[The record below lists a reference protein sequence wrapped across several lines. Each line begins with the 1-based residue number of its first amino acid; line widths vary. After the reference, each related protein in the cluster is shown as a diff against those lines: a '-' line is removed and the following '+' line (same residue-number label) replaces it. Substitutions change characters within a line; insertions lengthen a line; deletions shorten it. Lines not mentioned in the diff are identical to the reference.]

1 MPVIIDYG
9 VGNLFSLTSSF
20 KFIGEDVTV
29 TSDKKKIAEADKLIL
44 PGVGAF
50 EDAAKALRETG
61 MYDVVKE
68 EAKKGYIEIFPDTE
82 NSDGFFVCR
91 LKKEE

>member
-1 MPVIIDYG
+1 MVYSTCTINPKENLEQIQKFLNENPDFKIDEIKTTHISG
-9 VGNLFSLTSSF
+9 R
-20 KFIGEDVTV
+20 I
-29 TSDKKKIAEADKLIL
+29 
-44 PGVGAF
+44 
-50 EDAAKALRETG
+50 
-61 MYDVVKE
+61 KE